1 MPPRAHTVGRRF
13 PRGDVPSGYFSSQY
27 RQHPFR
33 IEVVDAKRKIHRAF
47 AGSAARRWNRRE
59 MRRRPAEVHFCR
71 CRTPERLM
79 RAEVRVVDETQFN
92 SLQQI
97 FRHERPYQR
106 QPESVLQR
114 PPESLDQ
121 GDRTLLPARPEPL
134 LHFEPKEL
142 SAKDLTRKAASVI
155 GDEVHRPS
163 MPPRGLRD
171 EPAPRIKSP
180 ILHKG
185 LPACRSSRRS
195 PRQSPPGPTPTPSPT
210 MWWTRCPRSPTAR
223 TSRSTSSPRAA
234 SRSSARRSAS
244 SGTGP
249 SCRWKRS
256 RPWTSGTSTSSRWAR
271 PPTCSR

>member
-1 MPPRAHTVGRRF
+1 
-13 PRGDVPSGYFSSQY
+13 
-27 RQHPFR
+27 
-33 IEVVDAKRKIHRAF
+33 
-47 AGSAARRWNRRE
+47 
-59 MRRRPAEVHFCR
+59 MRRRPSEVDLRRRCTAE
-71 CRTPERLM
+71 TLM
-79 RAEVRVVDETQFN
+79 RAEMRVVDEAELDLLHQV
-92 SLQQI
+92 SRRQRPQ
-97 FRHERPYQR
+97 HAQAER
-106 QPESVLQR
+106 VLQR
-114 PPESLDQ
+114 PPQPLDQ
-121 GDRTLLPARPEPL
+121 RDGALLPDRPEPL
-134 LHFEPKEL
+134 LYPEPKEL
-142 SAKDLTRKAASVI
+142 PAKDLAREAASVI

-210 MWWTRCPRSPTAR
+210 TWWTRCPRSPTAR
-223 TSRSTSSPRAA
+223 TSRSTSSPRAV

-256 RPWTSGTSTSSRWAR
+256 RPWTSGTSTSS
-271 PPTCSR
+271 